1 MNMRGGAVG
10 NEFRLLIAALERAGT
25 ERERGDAAKLHR
37 QLGHK
42 GSFRRCNSCR
52 PQIKRGKAASS
63 AE

>member
-10 NEFRLLIAALERAGT
+10 NEFRKLLEALERAGVD
-25 ERERGDAAKLHR
+25 RERGDAAKLHR

-52 PQIKRGKAASS
+52 PPIRRGKAAGP